1 MNKKSILIIG
11 TEILF
16 LLILYGFVNS
26 SYIELIPKCW
36 VYQNTGLLC
45 PACGGTKC
53 VMFLLKGNLIEAFFF
68 HILFFIGIVYLL
80 VVNILYIIN
89 LNRKKKIAEFIYP
102 KTWYGVVFI
111 ILLIIYTIVRNLL

>member
-11 TEILF
+11 VEILF
-16 LLILYGFVNS
+16 ILILYGFVNS
-26 SYIELIPKCW
+26 TYIELVPKCW
-36 VYQNTGLLC
+36 VYKATSFFC

-53 VMFLLKGNLIEAFFF
+53 VMFLVKGNLLEAFFS
-68 HILFFIGIVYLL
+68 HIIFFIGILYLLMVNVVYL
-80 VVNILYIIN
+80 IN

>member
-53 VMFLLKGNLIEAFFF
+53 VMFLLKGNLIEAFFS
-68 HILFFIGIVYLL
+68 HILFFIVIVYLL